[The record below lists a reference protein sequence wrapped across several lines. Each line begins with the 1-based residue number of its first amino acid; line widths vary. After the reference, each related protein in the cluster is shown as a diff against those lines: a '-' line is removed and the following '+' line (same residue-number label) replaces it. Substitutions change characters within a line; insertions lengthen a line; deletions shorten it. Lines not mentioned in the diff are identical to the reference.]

1 MRRIIGHQR
10 GRIGEAD
17 DGAEY
22 IARLLENTDLKFGRK
37 GISYGKSRLDAA
49 VVFRMDPS
57 QETLYLRIADLLARP

>member
-10 GRIGEAD
+10 CRIGEAD

-57 QETLYLRIADLLARP
+57 QETLLVCVAPIY

>member
-10 GRIGEAD
+10 CRIGEAD

-37 GISYGKSRLDAA
+37 GISYGKSRLTQPWSFGWTPRRKRCLS
-49 VVFRMDPS
+49 V
-57 QETLYLRIADLLARP
+57 